1 MVDLDFILSLGTGRG
16 PGLVEMGR
24 VPARGG
30 TGRRIFL
37 APNGR
42 IGAAVGGGRVALAR
56 HLGHVGDG
64 KIELSRSEL
73 KALDAACWDWARRR
87 VGWAAFWESCAGYPG
102 GYGSAWYFQPPGR
115 ESPRVKVGSR
125 CYGRETGEPFRGKD
139 VVVARPRPLRG
150 VGGIPIVATI
160 YRVGER
166 SGRPEGEEV
175 GVVYRLSPA
184 ARLEARRHDAVL
196 VRAGRRMGLE
206 PGDDEDFIRG
216 LLKVMGGKR

>member
-1 MVDLDFILSLGTGRG
+1 MIDLDFILGLGTGCG
-16 PGLVEMGR
+16 AGLIEMGR
-24 VPARGG
+24 VPGRRG

-42 IGAAVGGGRVALAR
+42 IGAAVGGGRAALAR
-56 HLGHVGDG
+56 HLGYVGDG
-64 KIELSRSEL
+64 RIELSRSEL
-73 KALDAACWDWARRR
+73 KALDAACRDWARRR
-87 VGWAAFWESCAGYPG
+87 DGWAAFWESCAGYPG
-102 GYGSAWYFQPPGR
+102 GYGSAWCFQAPGP
-115 ESPRVKVGSR
+115 ESPRVKVGSW
-125 CYGRETGEPFRGKD
+125 CYGRKTGEPFRGKD
-139 VVVARPRPLRG
+139 VVVPRPRPLRG

-160 YRVGER
+160 RHVGER
-166 SGRPEGEEV
+166 FGRSEGEEV

-216 LLKVMGGKR
+216 LLKAMGGKR